1 MLIKALSL
9 CFVKLERLLF
19 VVRGVWMSAWGDGV
33 LLSAVDSSLLPGS
46 VIVNSLLEHESDCR
60 EFTKFCGVFIRRN
73 ESPSDVIL
81 FTKMFCLTSSFNISP
96 IVTLSM
102 LEASVLDRYS

>member
-1 MLIKALSL
+1 MFCQVGKIVICGKRSL
-9 CFVKLERLLF
+9 DVSM
-19 VVRGVWMSAWGDGV
+19 VDGV

-46 VIVNSLLEHESDCR
+46 VIVNSLLEHESECK

-81 FTKMFCLTSSFNISP
+81 FTKMFCLTSSFNISS
-96 IVTLSM
+96 IVTLQM
-102 LEASVLDRYS
+102 LEASVLDRYT